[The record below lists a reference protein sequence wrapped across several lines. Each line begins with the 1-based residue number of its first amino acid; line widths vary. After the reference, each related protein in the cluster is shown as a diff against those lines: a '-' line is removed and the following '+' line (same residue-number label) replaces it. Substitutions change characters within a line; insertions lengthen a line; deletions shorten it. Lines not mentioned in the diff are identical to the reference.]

1 MVYSEE
7 MESVPGQEGNED
19 CQLCNGQVTLPE
31 TLIVTCVYPDR
42 NEGNYVRMV
51 QPLGRR
57 VSDVRGVCYAQ
68 AHVTDTINSEVS
80 SLLSRVVG
88 RVTVQ
93 PLDAGGEKRG
103 GRRGGKEWGC
113 ISLPLAVIRI

>member
-68 AHVTDTINSEVS
+68 AHVTDTIN
-80 SLLSRVVG
+80 
-88 RVTVQ
+88 
-93 PLDAGGEKRG
+93 
-103 GRRGGKEWGC
+103 
-113 ISLPLAVIRI
+113 